1 MSFLHCVHLGLWN
14 LGPTEIIVILVIA
27 VILFGGRL
35 PEVARTLGK
44 GFFEFKKNL
53 RDLQDDIYRHD
64 VGPPKNL
71 PKPYY
76 KADDFP
82 KDEEPADQE
91 KTKLPTPPERKDSS
105 GDQPD
110 NQD

>member
-1 MSFLHCVHLGLWN
+1 M
-14 LGPTEIIVILVIA
+14 IIA

-53 RDLQDDIYRHD
+53 RDLQDDIYKHD
-64 VGPPKNL
+64 VSPPRNL

-76 KADDFP
+76 QAEDFP
-82 KDEEPADQE
+82 KEENA
-91 KTKLPTPPERKDSS
+91 KLPTPPDPKDPKDSKD
-105 GDQPD
+105 DQPD
-110 NQD
+110 DQD